1 MNFHGRLVLKN
12 KRYLQWQ
19 WLSFKIYP
27 KPEKVK

>member
-19 WLSFKIYP
+19 WLLGKNYL
-27 KPEKVK
+27 KAENVK